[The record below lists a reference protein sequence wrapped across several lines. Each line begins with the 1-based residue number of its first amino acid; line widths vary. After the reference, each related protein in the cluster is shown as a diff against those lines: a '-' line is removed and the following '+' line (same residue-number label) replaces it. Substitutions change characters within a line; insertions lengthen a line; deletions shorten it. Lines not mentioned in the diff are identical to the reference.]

1 MKDNIIPI
9 CNILYGRYRYGF
21 AYNVISICGLCF
33 ALTTTSGG
41 GREPIITIVYD
52 R

>member
-1 MKDNIIPI
+1 MEDSIIPI

-21 AYNVISICGLCF
+21 AYNVISSSGVSF
-33 ALTTTSGG
+33 SLTTTCGG